1 LSVFYCAAFIL
12 IQKKYLKSDFLII
25 RLWGLHLE
33 KVAVGCAL
41 IFCNFAE
48 NFRSMSDA
56 IKHECGIALIK
67 LKKPLQY
74 YVDKY
79 GTAFYAMN
87 KLYLL
92 MEKQH
97 NRGQDGVGVANIKFD
112 VAPGERYISRQRSV
126 SSTPIKDVFSEIQG
140 RFQKVAEE
148 QPELLKDAE
157 YLKEHFAFTGELWLG
172 HLRYGTF
179 GKNKIENC
187 HPFLRQNNW
196 MTRNLVVAG
205 NFNLTNVDELFSILT
220 NIGQHPKE
228 KSDTVT
234 VLEKIG
240 HFLDDENLRMYYDL
254 KEKTDLSP
262 IQINA
267 KIAKDLDVE
276 NILKKASEDWD
287 GGYAMAGLFGHGDS
301 FVMRDPSGIRPV
313 FYYQDDE
320 VVVVTSE
327 RPVIQTAFNVSA
339 ESVKELTPGCA
350 LLMKK
355 TEDAVER
362 QIRPQLEKRACS
374 FERIYFS
381 RGNDGDIY
389 NERKKLGELLAP
401 RILEELNHDFK
412 NTVFSFIPNTAEV
425 SFYGLIKGVENELDK
440 HKAQQILA
448 LGKDAVGADEVNK
461 ILSARTRI
469 EKIAIKDAKL
479 RTFITQDDARDDL
492 VAHVYDT
499 TYGTIEAGTD
509 TLVMIDDSIV
519 RGTTLKQSILRI
531 LDRLGPKQIVVVSS
545 APQIR
550 YPDCY
555 GIDMAKMGDFA
566 AFQAAI
572 ALLNDHGLKH
582 LVEEVYHDC
591 KLQEGK
597 PKEEVVNH
605 VKRIYAPFTDQQISD
620 KMAELLCPAD
630 LKSGLKIMFQTIE
643 DLHIACPMHKGDWYF
658 SGDYPT
664 PGGNKVVNKAFIN
677 FVEGKNER
685 AY

>member
-12 IQKKYLKSDFLII
+12 IQKKHLKSDFLII

-425 SFYGLIKGVENELDK
+425 SFYGLINGVENELDK